1 MPSAQDISTSQFD
14 EDGVPIAIGF
24 QTAKDNQAEG
34 QSDFVDPK
42 RLNPVGSQSK
52 AADEAME
59 PQETLAGYELVT
71 DMLRRQDEALKQLD
85 DLNARIELAI
95 EEISAARKIEIQALE
110 AQGQLLDDD
119 DQAMDQQKAA

>member
-1 MPSAQDISTSQFD
+1 MPSAQDITTSQFD
-14 EDGVPIAIGF
+14 QDGAPIAIGF

-59 PQETLAGYELVT
+59 PQETLAGYELS
-71 DMLRRQDEALKQLD
+71 L
-85 DLNARIELAI
+85 IHI
-95 EEISAARKIEIQALE
+95 
-110 AQGQLLDDD
+110 
-119 DQAMDQQKAA
+119 